1 MSRRAQ
7 TTPSDSISRPSFIA
21 AGVLAAIG
29 TLRLGSDYLT
39 DVSPSWGASLAGTW
53 LRYVVRTASD
63 GTVAGDLN
71 VQYFKLLAI
80 PCGISVWFFLNL
92 LLAGSLGAA
101 DRRWRTLAVR
111 LFGVGS
117 LFALCTGIEIEKA
130 THVFGLGL
138 AGLLEGERPVVN
150 HALHGVGA
158 ALGFWLTG
166 RLRYAG
172 TAPGMRPANAAFDY
186 WAPGYDRSISQTL
199 LFRPIHNVV
208 VDVLGSSGAAP
219 RDVIDVGCGT
229 GRLLESV
236 VERWPGARVTGI
248 DASAAMIAEARG
260 KHRGHDRFSF
270 VNADAAALPF
280 ASGSFDIALSTVSL
294 HHWQEQASG
303 IREVARVLRPGGS
316 FILVDIDP
324 PLLFLLRPLLRWIE
338 HAQVQG
344 PGALRQMLDD
354 AGLSVALHRRFWR
367 AIRLQLFAARKT

>member
-1 MSRRAQ
+1 M
-7 TTPSDSISRPSFIA
+7 PSDSISRTSFIA
-21 AGVLAAIG
+21 AGVLSAIG
-29 TLRLGSDYLT
+29 MLRLGSDYLT
-39 DVSPSWGASLAGTW
+39 DANPSWGASLAGSW
-53 LRYVVRTASD
+53 SRYVVRTASD
-63 GTVAGDLN
+63 GTIAGDLN
-71 VQYFKLLAI
+71 VQCFKLLAI
-80 PCGISVWFFLNL
+80 PCGISVWFFLHL
-92 LLAGSLGAA
+92 LLAGRLEAA
-101 DRRWRTLAVR
+101 DRRWRTSAMR

-138 AGLLEGERPVVN
+138 AGLLEGERPLVN
-150 HALHGVGA
+150 HALHAVSA

-172 TAPGMRPANAAFDY
+172 AAAGGRPWAFDR
-186 WAPGYDRSISQTL
+186 WAPRYDRSISQAL
-199 LFRPIHNVV
+199 FFRPIHGVV

-236 VERWPGARVTGI
+236 VERWPAARVTGI
-248 DASAAMIAEARG
+248 DASEAMIAEARC
-260 KHRGHDRFSF
+260 KHDGHDRFSF
-270 VNADAAALPF
+270 VNADASALPF
-280 ASGSFDIALSTVSL
+280 APASFDVALSTISL
-294 HHWQEQASG
+294 HHWQHQASG

-324 PLLFLLRPLLRWIE
+324 PLSFLLAPLLRWVE
-338 HAQVQG
+338 DAHVQG
-344 PGALRQMLDD
+344 SGTLRKMLDE